1 MKSSLGNP
9 SSVGILTNEVE
20 IGEELIG
27 FTYFIGIL
35 TAFIAP
41 MIIWYWSRRRIAL
54 KKGQFLD
61 ELGSEPG
68 EEGTFTFR
76 SPAALRFSALV
87 CAECLVIC
95 GTAFLV
101 PAFYGTFGEIDSDI
115 TSVRLPLWRAILV
128 FVQAALSFTLPWL
141 IMVPSF
147 SKVVIANHRGIAA
160 STTFRKDICV
170 LWAEVE
176 KADFGNSRGF
186 DSHTLFTAKGKIGLN
201 WESSEWFPEFL
212 ALAQANIPKAVII
225 PDERDYAPFGGVYER
240 PSDPEAA
247 PTIEPMATPKQ
258 YKVIEFIRSNRKALH
273 WIGLMALAAGL
284 LLDVVGVMYD
294 QEPLIHL
301 GMSLPVIGSVML
313 LASLASATGVRVK
326 THKEA
331 EDEATLG
338 MIFYGYLGVC
348 VIALII
354 LAPSIMENIESRE
367 TDLYIVTPHV
377 TDVFR
382 IEGVAFVLYFAFI
395 VGAILLSF
403 YAITKHSLVT
413 YLKILRGE
421 EVAAEA
427 CDDNQFFGNPLTSIF
442 YIFMTNLFVSVAFYI
457 IIIATGIKPT
467 IPDFDIDLWKL
478 AYVMANASVWEEV
491 TTRILLLGVP
501 LLAVNALF
509 RRDKMGRPWKYI
521 LGGDIEFGVV
531 ECGLALF
538 SSLMFGLAHVGLWD
552 FYKVFPTTIMG
563 LFFAYLFMKFGLY
576 AAIILHF
583 TIDFYDIP
591 LVMIDRSYSGTIL
604 IVFLL
609 LGFVAF
615 LVYTKAL
622 LKFVANRLMKGRE
635 ETVVSAT

>member
-1 MKSSLGNP
+1 LKSSLGNP
-9 SSVGILTNEVE
+9 SPVGILADEVE
-20 IGEELIG
+20 ISEELIG
-27 FTYFIGIL
+27 LTYLIGIL

-41 MIIWYWSRRRIAL
+41 MIIWFWSRRRIAL
-54 KKGQFLD
+54 KKRQFLD
-61 ELGSEPG
+61 ELGSQLG
-68 EEGTFTFR
+68 DEGTFTFR
-76 SPAALRFSALV
+76 SPAAFRFGALIF
-87 CAECLVIC
+87 AECLVIC
-95 GTAFLV
+95 GTGFLV
-101 PAFYGTFGEIDSDI
+101 PAFHGTFGEIDPDYTTVHLS
-115 TSVRLPLWRAILV
+115 LWRTILV

-141 IMVPSF
+141 IVIPSF
-147 SKVVIANHRGIAA
+147 SKVVVANYRGIAA
-160 STTFRKDICV
+160 SSAFRKDICV
-170 LWAEVE
+170 LWAEVD

-186 DSHTLFTAKGKIGLN
+186 SSHTLFTAKGKIGLN
-201 WESSEWFPEFL
+201 WESSEWFSEFL
-212 ALAQANIPKAVII
+212 ALAEANIPRDNII
-225 PDERDYAPFGGVYER
+225 PDKRIYAPFGGVYER
-240 PSDPEAA
+240 PSDSETA
-247 PTIEPMATPKQ
+247 PTIEPGSTPKQ
-258 YKVIEFIRSNRKALH
+258 SKVVELIRSNRMALH
-273 WIGLMALAAGL
+273 RIGLTALAAGL

-294 QEPLIHL
+294 LEPLIYL
-301 GMSLPVIGSVML
+301 GMSLPVIGSVLL

-331 EDEATLG
+331 EDEAGLG
-338 MIFYGYLGVC
+338 IIFYGYLGVC

-367 TDLYIVTPHV
+367 TDLYVVTPHV

-382 IEGVAFVLYFAFI
+382 IEGIAFVLYFAFI

-421 EVAAEA
+421 EVDAEA
-427 CDDNQFFGNPLTSIF
+427 CDNNQFFGNPLTSIF
-442 YIFMTNLFVSVAFYI
+442 YIFMTNLFVSVAFFI
-457 IIIATGIKPT
+457 IIKAAGINPT
-467 IPDFDIDLWKL
+467 MPDLDIDLWKL

-491 TTRILLLGVP
+491 TTRVLLLGVP

-509 RRDKMGRPWKYI
+509 RRDRMGRPWKYI
-521 LGGDIEFGVV
+521 LGGNIEFGVV

-604 IVFLL
+604 VVFLL
-609 LGFVAF
+609 FGLIAF

-622 LKFVANRLMKGRE
+622 LKFIANRLMKGQE
-635 ETVVSAT
+635 ETVASPT